1 MSIGV
6 SSIGRRRHRKGRM
19 KHENPL
25 GGQASL
31 CGTGAPRAG
40 GFLRIY
46 FAKVLAQKRCGI
58 QTQQIGR
65 RKEKSIHT
73 VEVLMS
79 IATLGA
85 PIAQL
90 LSIAFGW
97 SHLPAGARFTGFC
110 VGILGDAIF
119 LLSVLCMKDSWRA
132 GIPDKDKTEL
142 VTTGIYRFSRNPAFL
157 GFDLMYVGA
166 LMLYGNLLTLGFS
179 VFAIV
184 MLHSQILQEERYL
197 VNTFG
202 APYQEYCRHV
212 SRYLGRK

>member
-1 MSIGV
+1 MRI
-6 SSIGRRRHRKGRM
+6 
-19 KHENPL
+19 PL
-25 GGQASL
+25 EDRLLYAIL
-31 CGTGAPRAG
+31 ALLVLAA
-40 GFLRIY
+40 FYDVY
-46 FAKVLAQKRCGI
+46 FTKVLAQKWRGI
-58 QTQQIGR
+58 QTRQIGR

-79 IATLGA
+79 IATLAA

-97 SHLPAGARFTGFC
+97 SYLPTNARFTGFC
-110 VGILGDAIF
+110 VGMLGDVIF
-119 LLSVLCMKDSWRA
+119 LLSVLCMRDSWRA
-132 GIPDKDKTEL
+132 GIPDKDETEL

-157 GFDLMYVGA
+157 GFDLMYAGV
-166 LMLYGNLLTLGFS
+166 LLLYGNLLTLVFS

-184 MLHSQILQEERYL
+184 MLHLQILQEERYL

-202 APYQEYCRHV
+202 APYQEYCSHV